1 MDKREQIMQAAL
13 ALFAERGYHG
23 TPVSLIA
30 ERAKVGSGTI
40 YRYFKDKDDLV
51 NTLYRHWKEVVCD
64 ETMGCID
71 RDQPLRSLFRDV
83 SIRMVRF
90 AMQHRDAF
98 IFLEAHHHS
107 PYLDD
112 ASRRLSET
120 INEAF
125 LELICHG
132 QALEFIKEA
141 PLELLKSAVFGM
153 LTEMMKNHWNGTQ
166 KLTEALI
173 MQVEEMAWQAIRR

>member
-1 MDKREQIMQAAL
+1 
-13 ALFAERGYHG
+13 
-23 TPVSLIA
+23 
-30 ERAKVGSGTI
+30 
-40 YRYFKDKDDLV
+40 
-51 NTLYRHWKEVVCD
+51 
-64 ETMGCID
+64 
-71 RDQPLRSLFRDV
+71 
-83 SIRMVRF
+83 
-90 AMQHRDAF
+90 
-98 IFLEAHHHS
+98 
-107 PYLDD
+107 
-112 ASRRLSET
+112 
-120 INEAF
+120 